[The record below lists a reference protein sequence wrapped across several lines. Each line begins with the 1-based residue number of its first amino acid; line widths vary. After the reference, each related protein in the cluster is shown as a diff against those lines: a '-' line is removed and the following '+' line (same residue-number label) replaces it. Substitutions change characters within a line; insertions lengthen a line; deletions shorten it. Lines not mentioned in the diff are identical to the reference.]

1 MSGNHKVTKDFSKS
15 GRLTWQHNFQFADIS
30 KIFTNNINVI
40 YLNINN
46 ENDIISAPLLNLFN
60 IAKYR

>member
-15 GRLTWQHNFQFADIS
+15 GGLTWQHNFQFADIS

-46 ENDIISAPLLNLFN
+46 ENAIISATLLNLFN